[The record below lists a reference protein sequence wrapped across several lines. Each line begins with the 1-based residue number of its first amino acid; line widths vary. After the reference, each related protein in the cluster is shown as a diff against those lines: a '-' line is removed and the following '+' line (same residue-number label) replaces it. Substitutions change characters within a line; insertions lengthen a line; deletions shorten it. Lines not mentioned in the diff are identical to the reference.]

1 MTKRNYTDA
10 RHPDGLDQMT
20 DFQLIQAARADIAFW
35 KLAIEEGMQVIGAES
50 IADFEAKLNT
60 FEKTVEA
67 ERLAHKAAAES
78 QQRMERSADA
88 YLVA

>member
-1 MTKRNYTDA
+1 
-10 RHPDGLDQMT
+10 
-20 DFQLIQAARADIAFW
+20 
-35 KLAIEEGMQVIGAES
+35 MQVIGAES

-60 FEKTVEA
+60 FEKTDEA